1 MDPEIR
7 RIRMLRKSW
16 FRAVYLAARGQE
28 LRRQGRDQSRE
39 PQRGHF
45 ATLGGRNLQNISVPQ
60 LSRCRAEKIKSKR
73 NVAFVL
79 RHSFVIRHSCFV
91 IPCSGG
97 LRPPTRPLSQR
108 CTREQKRS
116 RADCNDQGL

>member
-1 MDPEIR
+1 MDPKIR

-16 FRAVYLAARGQE
+16 FRAFYLAARGQE

-45 ATLGGRNLQNISVPQ
+45 PTLGGRNLENISVPQ

-73 NVAFVL
+73 NVAFAL
-79 RHSFVIRHSCFV
+79 RHFFVIRHSLQRR
-91 IPCSGG
+91 SATADS
-97 LRPPTRPLSQR
+97 PPEPQVRAKST
-108 CTREQKRS
+108 S
-116 RADCNDQGL
+116 RAGS